1 LSGSS
6 DQITEADCYCIVD
19 VYSNYGTFKMLVE
32 LVLRGPDDDVEVK
45 LLKRFNKPGNG
56 FVSPDREVC
65 L

>member
-1 LSGSS
+1 
-6 DQITEADCYCIVD
+6 
-19 VYSNYGTFKMLVE
+19 MLVE